1 MLVNSETLGE
11 GWLEGE
17 EGPCFCSCIWPLDLL
32 YPNSLEF
39 PWGYGCLAHRV
50 TVPWHQPKNV
60 FGIGERLGFGP

>member
-32 YPNSLEF
+32 YHKATPVILTLLNFHGAMGALPTERQPHGINQRTCLE
-39 PWGYGCLAHRV
+39 
-50 TVPWHQPKNV
+50 
-60 FGIGERLGFGP
+60 